1 METETQNTDQS
12 TVQSTFMGIEVAPG
26 VTRVNFLF
34 LFLIS
39 FFSQWVMVVVILI
52 RPAFFKEVI
61 GIPDAKA
68 GIINATIM
76 TVGAVAGLIFT
87 IVVGALSDR
96 FGRKVLMLIG
106 FSSVTLLYI
115 IYGNAKVIAHLMGL
129 DTLLPI
135 LVVLGVIVF
144 VFAVMMLFT
153 WPQIITI
160 SADYTVP
167 KSRGRIMALQGMMM
181 GMAAILMFGVL
192 GQLPKYIG
200 IINMF
205 YLGALLSLLSLLFTQ
220 IGIVE
225 KMPER
230 KAKRETLEDIKE
242 LFREVNKSIELK
254 VGYLNILSGRADIG
268 IVSSFIIIW
277 MVTLC
282 QKYGYTPTQA
292 TAKGAIALAIM
303 SIAQLSLMPVL
314 GILVDKWGRIPTMI
328 ITLIVGGI
336 GLCFLGFVENPFSKT
351 LWLVIIFCG
360 IAFAGGLSAQ
370 AIVADSAPKHL
381 VGTALG
387 GLNTAMILGGV
398 LFGQVGGFL
407 FDKVGYGMPFILKG
421 IANIGVAVWIFSVRK
436 RIKDLGRKGAHLTHG
451 SETHRG

>member
-39 FFSQWVMVVVILI
+39 FFCQWVMVVVILI

-129 DTLLPI
+129 ETLLPI
-135 LVVLGVIVF
+135 LVLLGVIVF

-181 GMAAILMFGVL
+181 GIAAILMFGVL

-205 YLGALLSLLSLLFTQ
+205 YLGALLSLLSP
-220 IGIVE
+220 VH
-225 KMPER
+225 PNRHRR
-230 KAKRETLEDIKE
+230 KDA
-242 LFREVNKSIELK
+242 
-254 VGYLNILSGRADIG
+254 
-268 IVSSFIIIW
+268 
-277 MVTLC
+277 
-282 QKYGYTPTQA
+282 
-292 TAKGAIALAIM
+292 
-303 SIAQLSLMPVL
+303 
-314 GILVDKWGRIPTMI
+314 
-328 ITLIVGGI
+328 
-336 GLCFLGFVENPFSKT
+336 
-351 LWLVIIFCG
+351 
-360 IAFAGGLSAQ
+360 
-370 AIVADSAPKHL
+370 
-381 VGTALG
+381 
-387 GLNTAMILGGV
+387 
-398 LFGQVGGFL
+398 
-407 FDKVGYGMPFILKG
+407 
-421 IANIGVAVWIFSVRK
+421 
-436 RIKDLGRKGAHLTHG
+436 
-451 SETHRG
+451 